1 MPNTTA
7 RSGGQLVIGGSTIPG
22 GYILP
27 PLVSAFIREYPE
39 VRIRLI
45 NGDTEMIIDDVLEGR
60 VEFGLVGA
68 KTRQRSIFQE
78 PLFEDELAVIVA
90 SGHPWAGRTSVT
102 LEELSRE
109 PYITRES
116 GSGTLLTIR
125 DFLARQA
132 YHLHDSNIISEMGST
147 AAVVNAV
154 LAGGAVSIVSRV
166 AVSENVKTGSLKALS
181 IAGHS
186 LSRTFYLTRHM
197 NRSLSPLGKRFVSFL
212 KNARPPAPGAG

>member
-1 MPNTTA
+1 MA
-7 RSGGQLVIGGSTIPG
+7 
-22 GYILP
+22 
-27 PLVSAFIREYPE
+27 SAFIREYPE

-78 PLFEDELAVIVA
+78 PLFEDELAMIVA

-102 LEELSRE
+102 LDELSRE
-109 PYITRES
+109 PYITRKS

-125 DFLARQA
+125 DLLARQA
-132 YHLHDSNIISEMGST
+132 YHLHDFNIISEMGST

-181 IAGHS
+181 IAGLS
-186 LSRTFYLTRHM
+186 LSRTFYRTRHM
-197 NRSLSPLGKRFVSFL
+197 NRSLSPLGKRFISFL
-212 KNARPPAPGAG
+212 KNARPPAPAQVDDKPHRGWGKYLCGN